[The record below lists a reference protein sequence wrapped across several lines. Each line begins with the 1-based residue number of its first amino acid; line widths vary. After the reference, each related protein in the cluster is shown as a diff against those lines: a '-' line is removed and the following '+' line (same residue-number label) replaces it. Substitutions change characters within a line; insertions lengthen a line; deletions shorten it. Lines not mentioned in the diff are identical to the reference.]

1 MTNLETI
8 ITMKYKN
15 SIKKRDMRILDFI
28 KDSVIGKANIQKP
41 GSFTKPGSQN
51 RRKN

>member
-1 MTNLETI
+1 MNLETAT
-8 ITMKYKN
+8 TMKYKN

-41 GSFTKPGSQN
+41 GTFTKPGSQN